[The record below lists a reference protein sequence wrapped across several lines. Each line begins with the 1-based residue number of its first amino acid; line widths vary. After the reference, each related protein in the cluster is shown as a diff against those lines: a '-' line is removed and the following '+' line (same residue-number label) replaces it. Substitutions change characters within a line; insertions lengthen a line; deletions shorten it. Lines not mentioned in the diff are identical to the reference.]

1 VGGAPSAVKPP
12 LEEEPMGAIDG
23 RTWLEHLSPAECWTL
38 LASTPVGR
46 IGVLNDSAPEIY
58 PVNHVVDGDTI
69 VFRTDAGSKLRGLAR
84 SPAVCY
90 QVDGIEPRD
99 ATGWSV
105 LVKGRAVEVDDP
117 DGVRR
122 VALLP
127 LRYWALGDKH
137 HWIRILPVEV
147 TGRRIWNRRAPTTPA
162 AADAAEA
169 AEVADEE
176 VHHGAR
182 PDRR

>member
-1 VGGAPSAVKPP
+1 
-12 LEEEPMGAIDG
+12 MGAIDG

-58 PVNHVVDGDTI
+58 PVNHVVDRDTI
-69 VFRTDAGSKLRGLAR
+69 VFRTDSGNKLRGLTR

-90 QVDGIEPRD
+90 QVDGIVPQD

-122 VALLP
+122 VAQLP

-137 HWIRILPVEV
+137 HWIRIVPTEV
-147 TGRRIWNRRAPTTPA
+147 TGRRIWSRTTPA
-162 AADAAEA
+162 TTNA
-169 AEVADEE
+169 ADEE
-176 VHHGAR
+176 VHDGAR